1 MRLESL
7 LRSAGRECVHYSPY
21 PLCMRGTR
29 LGRGRKYLFG
39 ISIACYL
46 LISVSR
52 RRICGCPRRT
62 TCVLVLCGYCESANL
77 VEFRVERAGAVVA
90 GGFALVLDKHTP
102 QSSQCAPAAFRAEG
116 PNAST
121 PKGRLEIACTS
132 NSFSRVFHVPVTGS
146 TFSPRR
152 TQYGELNVVLPTQ
165 DRGTVDKGRA
175 ERPAVRA
182 AASIQ
187 TEDPKSC
194 RIKELLLIFGGAWFE
209 PPRRPHRTK
218 FRGFSSVT
226 ALRQRSLLNTI
237 CLAPSQL

>member
-21 PLCMRGTR
+21 PFCMRGTR

-52 RRICGCPRRT
+52 RRRLRLPPTYNMRACPVRLLRICKSGG
-62 TCVLVLCGYCESANL
+62 VQSGA
-77 VEFRVERAGAVVA
+77 AGAVVA

-146 TFSPRR
+146 TFSPGRK
-152 TQYGELNVVLPTQ
+152 QYGELNVVLPTQ

>member
-1 MRLESL
+1 
-7 LRSAGRECVHYSPY
+7 
-21 PLCMRGTR
+21 MRGTR

-132 NSFSRVFHVPVTGS
+132 KFIFEGRPCTRYRIHVLSRSKAIWGAQRRASDPRSRDCGQGKGRTAGGS
-146 TFSPRR
+146 CSCIHP
-152 TQYGELNVVLPTQ
+152 
-165 DRGTVDKGRA
+165 DRG
-175 ERPAVRA
+175 
-182 AASIQ
+182 
-187 TEDPKSC
+187 
-194 RIKELLLIFGGAWFE
+194 
-209 PPRRPHRTK
+209 
-218 FRGFSSVT
+218 
-226 ALRQRSLLNTI
+226 
-237 CLAPSQL
+237 SQILQD

>member
-1 MRLESL
+1 LRLESL

-52 RRICGCPRRT
+52 RRRLRLPPTYNMRACPVRLLRICKSGG
-62 TCVLVLCGYCESANL
+62 VQSGA
-77 VEFRVERAGAVVA
+77 AGAVVA

-132 NSFSRVFHVPVTGS
+132 KFIFEGRPCTRYRIHVLSRSKAIWGAQRRASDPRSRDCGQGKGRTAGGS
-146 TFSPRR
+146 CSCIHP
-152 TQYGELNVVLPTQ
+152 
-165 DRGTVDKGRA
+165 DRG
-175 ERPAVRA
+175 
-182 AASIQ
+182 
-187 TEDPKSC
+187 
-194 RIKELLLIFGGAWFE
+194 
-209 PPRRPHRTK
+209 
-218 FRGFSSVT
+218 
-226 ALRQRSLLNTI
+226 
-237 CLAPSQL
+237 SQILQD